1 MGCSGRTESDLQADR
16 FFAGFANATPELIA
30 AVELERGGDLGA
42 VVAESVGYWERKMAA
57 RAERREA
64 RERARAAERAQLF
77 AASALA
83 SGPDERARLTPVAE
97 SSRVALPVPRFVLLT
112 DAEYEETRRWW
123 LRLENPSAAR
133 GLAIRIRRE
142 IRGAE
147 RQQRTAERAA
157 AAWRLEQRAFE
168 RAQWRDVVAN
178 RNARPARKRANQ
190 WVAIDQDRALEIAI
204 AAMEK
209 EAPPQGRK

>member
-1 MGCSGRTESDLQADR
+1 MGCSRRTESDLQADR

-30 AVELERGGDLGA
+30 AVELERGGDLTA
-42 VVAESVGYWERKMAA
+42 VVAESVGYWNRKMAA

-64 RERARAAERAQLF
+64 RERARAAERARLF
-77 AASALA
+77 AVSALT
-83 SGPDERARLTPVAE
+83 SGPDERARLTPAAE
-97 SSRVALPVPRFVLLT
+97 SSGVVLPVPRFVLLT
-112 DAEYEETRRWW
+112 DAEYEDTRRWW

-142 IRGAE
+142 VRDAE
-147 RQQRTAERAA
+147 REQRMAERAA

-168 RAQWRDVVAN
+168 RAQWREVVAN

-209 EAPPQGRK
+209 QAPPQGRQ